1 MAAIQLTQVS
11 LAIQRPFTDPPT
23 MYVVQA
29 SESFVA
35 INPLM
40 LSAVGPTYQAD
51 GSTIDVRTVIVK
63 GAIFPIYVTESYTY
77 IKLYIDGL

>member
-1 MAAIQLTQVS
+1 MAAIQLTQVF
-11 LAIQRPFTDPPT
+11 LADQRPATNPPT
-23 MYVVQA
+23 KYIVQG
-29 SESFVA
+29 SESFIA

-40 LSAVGPTYQAD
+40 LSGVGPTYQAD
-51 GSTIDVRTVIVK
+51 GNTIDVRTVIVK

>member
-1 MAAIQLTQVS
+1 MAAIQLTQVF
-11 LAIQRPFTDPPT
+11 LADQRPATNPPT
-23 MYVVQA
+23 KYVVQG
-29 SESFVA
+29 SESFIA

-51 GSTIDVRTVIVK
+51 GSTIDVRTVIVE
-63 GAIFPIYVTESYTY
+63 GYPLPFYVTESYTY

>member
-11 LAIQRPFTDPPT
+11 LAFQRPSTDPST
-23 MYVVQA
+23 MYVVQG

-51 GSTIDVRTVIVK
+51 GSTIDVRTVIVE
-63 GAIFPIYVTESYTY
+63 GYPLPFYVTNTY
-77 IKLYIDGL
+77 AAVKAVIDAL

>member
-1 MAAIQLTQVS
+1 MAAIQLTQVF
-11 LAIQRPFTDPPT
+11 LADQRPATNPPT
-23 MYVVQA
+23 KYIVQG
-29 SESFVA
+29 SESFIA

-51 GSTIDVRTVIVK
+51 GNTIDVRTVIVK